1 MKGTDYTPLISIV
14 VPMYNVEKY
23 IAKCIDSIIGQ
34 SYRNI
39 ELILVDDGS
48 PDNSG
53 HIADDFSKKDDRI
66 KVIHK
71 ENQGVSIAR
80 NLGIEKSIGE
90 YIVFVDG
97 DDYLDPDYVEYM
109 LGIVEK
115 TNADFVMSKDCFKFP
130 GNLQQIEK
138 DKIEIYTPDEAAAL
152 LLYPG
157 YVEIGCWNKMFY
169 RDFLV
174 KNKLSFLS
182 EFYMGEGLNFIVV
195 AAQLSKGVG
204 VGNRKVY
211 YYRKDNLNSA
221 TTVLNVPKFANALA
235 ALDDIEKKSMVH
247 TSQFKESLEL
257 HRYLTTFVALSTIL
271 STESRK
277 VYQIEYKTYLSA
289 IRKDALS
296 LIKADVAF
304 GLKIRIWMYC
314 ISPKIVSKIF
324 SLLRKMKKKP
334 FVNK

>member
-1 MKGTDYTPLISIV
+1 MKDNDYAPLISIV

-23 IAKCIDSIIGQ
+23 IVKCIDSIIGQ

-66 KVIHK
+66 RVIHTK
-71 ENQGVSIAR
+71 NQGVSIAR

-97 DDYLDPDYVEYM
+97 DDYLGSDYVEYM

-115 TNADFVMSKDCFKFP
+115 TNADFVMSKYCFKFP
-130 GNLQQIEK
+130 GNVQQVENDEIK
-138 DKIEIYTPDEAAAL
+138 IYTPDEAAAL

-157 YVEIGCWNKMFY
+157 YVEIGCWNKMFK
-169 RDFLV
+169 RGFLV
-174 KNKLSFLS
+174 KNKISFLS

-204 VGNRKVY
+204 VGNRRVY

-235 ALDDIEKKSMVH
+235 ALDDIEKKSIIH
-247 TSQFKESLEL
+247 TSHFMKALEF
-257 HRYLTTFVALSTIL
+257 HRYLAAFMGLSTIL
-271 STESRK
+271 LTKSKEI
-277 VYQIEYKTYLSA
+277 YQIEYNTYLSI
-289 IRKDALS
+289 IRKGALS
-296 LIKADVAF
+296 FIKADVAI
-304 GLKIRIWMYC
+304 GLKIQIWMYC
-314 ISPKIVSKIF
+314 VNPELVLKVRNLLDKIKSK
-324 SLLRKMKKKP
+324 R
-334 FVNK
+334 